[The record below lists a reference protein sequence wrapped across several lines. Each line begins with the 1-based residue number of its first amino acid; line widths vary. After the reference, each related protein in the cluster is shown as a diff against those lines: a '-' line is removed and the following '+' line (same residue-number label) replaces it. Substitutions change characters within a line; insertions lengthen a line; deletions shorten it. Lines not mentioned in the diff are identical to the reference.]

1 MPEHL
6 HIPDF
11 ILYFL
16 KFFIRL
22 CVLYGRIARLKWQVF
37 AGEPAGVLIGFR
49 LLSFKIWIV
58 RFVKMR

>member
-1 MPEHL
+1 MPEHP

-16 KFFIRL
+16 KFFILL

-37 AGEPAGVLIGFR
+37 AGEPAGVLVGLR
-49 LLSFKIWIV
+49 LLNLEFKI
-58 RFVKMR
+58 